1 VPFFIVKKPRLAEL
15 RSLRKLSQEASPSTC
30 LTALQS
36 TKWVAFPS
44 SLTLTIFNNFTAI
57 NGKYLCDCCG
67 IDVVKSIWG
76 KWGVYLMR
84 VQILAKVI

>member
-1 VPFFIVKKPRLAEL
+1 MVKKPRLVEL
-15 RSLRKLSQEASPSTC
+15 RNLSKLSQEASPSTR

-36 TKWVAFPS
+36 KWVTFPS
-44 SLTLTIFNNFTAI
+44 SLTLAILDDFTGI

-76 KWGVYLMR
+76 K
-84 VQILAKVI
+84 